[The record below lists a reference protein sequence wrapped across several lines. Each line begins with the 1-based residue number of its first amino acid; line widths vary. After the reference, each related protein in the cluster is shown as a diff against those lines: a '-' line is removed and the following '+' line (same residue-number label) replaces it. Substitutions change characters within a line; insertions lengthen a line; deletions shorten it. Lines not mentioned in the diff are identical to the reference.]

1 MERYNHITEDELKK
15 LQRLD
20 KNTKG
25 FIKFFFWI
33 EHAGD
38 RREGINQS
46 VLQDVEIMFKNKIY
60 DQLVELEKSV
70 KKKINNETGIY
81 IGY

>member
-15 LQRLD
+15 LQKLD
-20 KNTKG
+20 KNTRG
-25 FIKFFFWI
+25 FIKFFFKRNFFFWI
-33 EHAGD
+33 KHAGD

-60 DQLVELEKSV
+60 DQLVELEK
-70 KKKINNETGIY
+70 
-81 IGY
+81 

>member
-1 MERYNHITEDELKK
+1 MRFLK
-15 LQRLD
+15 
-20 KNTKG
+20 
-25 FIKFFFWI
+25 FIIFFWI

-46 VLQDVEIMFKNKIY
+46 VLQDVGIMFKNKTY
-60 DQLVELEKSV
+60 DQLVELEKSI
-70 KKKINNETGIY
+70 KKKIDDETGID